1 MFSER
6 TVRAVMIVV
15 VIFVILGLILSSFR
29 FAF

>member
-15 VIFVILGLILSSFR
+15 VIVVILGLILSSFR